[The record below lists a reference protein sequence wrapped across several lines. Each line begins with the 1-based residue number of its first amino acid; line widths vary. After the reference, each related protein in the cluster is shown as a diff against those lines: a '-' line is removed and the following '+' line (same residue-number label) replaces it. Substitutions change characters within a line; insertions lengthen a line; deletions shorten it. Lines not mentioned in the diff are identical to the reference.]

1 MSFLNQGFGQVAHI
15 AILRIEATTEVGKTG
30 PTKNPAIRALVAPGL
45 AKVCPEPPSDIGEI
59 NQRYQC
65 HQALP
70 RNRLVDDRIEACF
83 HETDYQNLFQK
94 TILHVLIPKWKQAIR
109 LTTHHAMGSS
119 DSS

>member
-30 PTKNPAIRALVAPGL
+30 PTKNPAIRALVATRL
-45 AKVCPEPPSDIGEI
+45 AKVCPDPQSDIGKI
-59 NQRYQC
+59 NQPYQC

-83 HETDYQNLFQK
+83 HETDYQNLF
-94 TILHVLIPKWKQAIR
+94 
-109 LTTHHAMGSS
+109 
-119 DSS
+119 